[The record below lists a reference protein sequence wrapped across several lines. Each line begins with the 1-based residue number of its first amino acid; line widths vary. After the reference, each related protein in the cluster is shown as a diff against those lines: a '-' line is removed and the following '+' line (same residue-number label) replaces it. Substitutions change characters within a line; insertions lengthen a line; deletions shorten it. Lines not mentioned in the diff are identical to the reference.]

1 MRNFPPSPMH
11 QPTEYEAYVDE
22 LMDRNNLDINQLG
35 QWKLSYPMTELA
47 RACLINAYEYA
58 DDGSNPVELCD
69 ICNSELD
76 FIDWF
81 IDEIEDPSR
90 CI

>member
-1 MRNFPPSPMH
+1 MRNLPPSPMH
-11 QPTEYEAYVDE
+11 QNVEYEAYVDE
-22 LMDRNNLDINQLG
+22 LIDRNRIDNLG
-35 QWKLSYPMTELA
+35 QWTFPYMYLMVELA
-47 RACLINAYEYA
+47 RNCLTSVYEYA
-58 DDGSNPVELCD
+58 DDGSNPVDLCD

-81 IDEIEDPSR
+81 IDEIDNPD